1 MDGQSELEIRM
12 ISEAPGLEV
21 KEDENG
27 RTVIRGYAAVFSS
40 DSQDLGGFV
49 ERILPGAFDD
59 VMRTNPDVFGKYN
72 HERVIGRTSSGTMK
86 LSVDARGLRYEIS
99 PPKAA
104 ADVVELI
111 SRGDVRGSS
120 FAFRT
125 KGDSERWY
133 KDDQG
138 RMIREIRKFD
148 FLGDAGPVD
157 SPAYLATETYVSK
170 RALDMAKAEE
180 QPAEPVEER
189 AAAVIFAVGDFV
201 AWDGGIGRVEYV
213 MSEGMLGMEGS
224 EYALEATAD
233 DPAAL
238 VRKWE
243 SEEGYW
249 EETDEFVGKAMSQL
263 VAAAALDGE
272 DDDERA
278 VSLKPTAGMAA
289 AAKRGLR
296 LHEEGKSGDGLKPE
310 TVARANRLARREE
323 MNPDWVRE
331 MNAWFA
337 RHEVDRRPGWD
348 KAGEESPGFV
358 AHLLWGGTPAKNFSA
373 RKVMQME
380 AEAARSITV
389 KVSADTTDYMGQIAS
404 LKAALLLTP
413 LHGIPPS

>member
-1 MDGQSELEIRM
+1 
-12 ISEAPGLEV
+12 
-21 KEDENG
+21 
-27 RTVIRGYAAVFSS
+27 
-40 DSQDLGGFV
+40 
-49 ERILPGAFDD
+49 
-59 VMRTNPDVFGKYN
+59 
-72 HERVIGRTSSGTMK
+72 
-86 LSVDARGLRYEIS
+86 
-99 PPKAA
+99 
-104 ADVVELI
+104 
-111 SRGDVRGSS
+111 
-120 FAFRT
+120 
-125 KGDSERWY
+125 
-133 KDDQG
+133 
-138 RMIREIRKFD
+138 MIREIRRFD